1 VSRPERAIA
10 DLRELAALTSDAAG
24 AQRVAWTGGWRRA
37 RAWLESKLAELPVTV
52 DTDAAGNLWATLP
65 GEGDGF
71 VAVGS
76 HLDSV
81 PDGGWLDGALGVVAG
96 LELLRALA
104 ETGAPPALSVRLVDW
119 ADEEGA
125 RFGRSLFG
133 STAASGTLD
142 IDDLRGVG
150 GLEDALGEHGV
161 ELSRATD
168 AGRELAGARAYL
180 EMHIEQGPV
189 LESRCLAVA
198 AVDGCTGVE
207 RVVVR
212 LRGQAAHAGAAPM
225 AMRRDPLL
233 AASRAIARAADLAV
247 GQGATMTVGRIAA
260 EPGIVTIVPAAVDLT
275 VDLRHAD
282 PATLLALRDSTRATF
297 EHHADVAGVAIEW
310 EPQWRIDPVPF
321 DPELVA
327 LALAACDDAGAEPFT
342 MTSGALHD
350 AAAMAPLVPTVMLFV
365 PSIGG
370 ISHAAVEDTSEADL
384 AVGVRALDALL
395 ARTLE
400 WAAARPRHAR
410 LWIKRAPGRS
420 PLVP

>member
-10 DLRELAALTSDAAG
+10 DLRELAALTGDGAG
-24 AQRVAWTGGWRRA
+24 AQRVAWTDGWQRA
-37 RAWLESKLAELPVTV
+37 RAWLESKLAELPVSV

-96 LELLRALA
+96 LELVRALA
-104 ETGAPPALSVRLVDW
+104 ETGARPPLSVRLVDW

-142 IDDLRGVG
+142 VDDLRGVA
-150 GLEDALGEHGV
+150 GLEDALREHGV
-161 ELSRATD
+161 ELSRATA

-189 LESRCLAVA
+189 LERRGLAVA
-198 AVDGCTGVE
+198 AVDGCAGVE
-207 RVVVR
+207 RHSIR
-212 LRGQAAHAGAAPM
+212 LVGQAAHAGAAPM
-225 AMRRDPLL
+225 DMRRDPLV
-233 AASRAIARAADLAV
+233 AAGRAIAEVADLAV
-247 GQGATMTVGRIAA
+247 AEGATATVGRIAA
-260 EPGIVTIVPAAVDLT
+260 EPGIVTIVPGAVELT
-275 VDLRHAD
+275 IDLRHPDAAVLARLQERARSTFGQHAAD
-282 PATLLALRDSTRATF
+282 
-297 EHHADVAGVAIEW
+297 AGVTVEW
-310 EPQWRIDPVPF
+310 DPQWRIEPVPF
-321 DPELVA
+321 DVELVA
-327 LALAACDDAGAEPFT
+327 LARSACQDAGAEPFT

-370 ISHAAVEDTSEADL
+370 ISHSAVEDTSEADL
-384 AVGVRALDALL
+384 ATGVLALDSLL

-400 WAAARPRHAR
+400 WAVM
-410 LWIKRAPGRS
+410 RASG
-420 PLVP
+420 

>member
-1 VSRPERAIA
+1 MSRPERAIA
-10 DLRELAALTSDAAG
+10 DLRELAALTGDGAG
-24 AQRVAWTGGWRRA
+24 AQRVAWTDGWQRA
-37 RAWLESKLAELPVTV
+37 RAWLESKLAELPVSV

-96 LELLRALA
+96 LELVRALA
-104 ETGAPPALSVRLVDW
+104 ETGARPPLSVRLVDW

-142 IDDLRGVG
+142 VDDLRGVA
-150 GLEDALGEHGV
+150 GLEDALREHGV
-161 ELSRATD
+161 ELSRATA

-189 LESRCLAVA
+189 LERRGLAVA
-198 AVDGCTGVE
+198 AVDGCAGVE
-207 RVVVR
+207 RHSIR
-212 LRGQAAHAGAAPM
+212 LVGQAAHAGAAPM
-225 AMRRDPLL
+225 DMRRDPLV
-233 AASRAIARAADLAV
+233 AAGRAIAEVADLAV
-247 GQGATMTVGRIAA
+247 AEGATATVGRIAA
-260 EPGIVTIVPAAVDLT
+260 EPGIVTIVPGAVELT
-275 VDLRHAD
+275 IDLRHPDAAVLARLQERARSTFGQHAAD
-282 PATLLALRDSTRATF
+282 
-297 EHHADVAGVAIEW
+297 AGVTVEW
-310 EPQWRIDPVPF
+310 DPQWRIEPVPF
-321 DPELVA
+321 DVELVA
-327 LALAACDDAGAEPFT
+327 LARSACQDAGAEPFT

-370 ISHAAVEDTSEADL
+370 ISHSAVEDTSEADL
-384 AVGVRALDALL
+384 ATGVLALDSLL

-400 WAAARPRHAR
+400 WAVM
-410 LWIKRAPGRS
+410 RASG
-420 PLVP
+420 